1 MQLLKWMN
9 KMAYST
15 TGDHLHND
23 LLFKLFED
31 HVRRELRTAL
41 TPMINQVVDG
51 CIDEAV
57 KNMGA
62 TLYKQ
67 YDVGGLTQTIK
78 IIMEKK

>member
-1 MQLLKWMN
+1 MAFMN
-9 KMAYST
+9 P
-15 TGDHLHND
+15 GDSLNND

-31 HVRRELRTAL
+31 HVRKELRTAL
-41 TPMINQVVDG
+41 TPVINQVVDG

-57 KNMGA
+57 KSMGA

-67 YDVGGLTQTIK
+67 YDVGGLSQTIK

>member
-1 MQLLKWMN
+1 
-9 KMAYST
+9 MAYST
-15 TGDHLHND
+15 KEDLLKDD

-31 HVRRELRTAL
+31 HVRRELRKAL
-41 TPMINQVVDG
+41 TPMINQVVDD

-67 YDVGGLTQTIK
+67 YDVGGLTQIIK
-78 IIMEKK
+78 IIMERK

>member
-1 MQLLKWMN
+1 MN
-9 KMAYST
+9 P
-15 TGDHLHND
+15 GDSLNND

-51 CIDEAV
+51 CIDEVV
-57 KNMGA
+57 KSMSA

-67 YDVGGLTQTIK
+67 YDVGGLSQTIK
-78 IIMEKK
+78 IILERK